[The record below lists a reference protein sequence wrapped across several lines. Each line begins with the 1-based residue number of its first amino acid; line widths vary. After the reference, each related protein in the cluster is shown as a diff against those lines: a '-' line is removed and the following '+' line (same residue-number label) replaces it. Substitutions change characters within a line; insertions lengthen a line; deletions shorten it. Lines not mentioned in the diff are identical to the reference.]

1 MKMDEL
7 ALVGAGGFLG
17 SVLRALLG
25 GAVQAWA
32 KGAVFPFGTI
42 AVNAVGCFAI
52 GVVAHV
58 AESRGGF
65 SPATRSLLFTG
76 ILGGFTTFSAFAH
89 ETQVL
94 ARLGGA
100 APAAANV
107 AIQVGLGLAAV
118 WAGRAAAIACR
129 F

>member
-1 MKMDEL
+1 M
-7 ALVGAGGFLG
+7 
-17 SVLRALLG
+17 
-25 GAVQAWA
+25 
-32 KGAVFPFGTI
+32 FPFGTI

-52 GVVAHV
+52 GVLAHL

-65 SPATRSLLFTG
+65 SPAARSMLFTG
-76 ILGGFTTFSAFAH
+76 VLGGFTTFSAFAH

-107 AIQVGLGLAAV
+107 ALQVGLGLASV
-118 WAGRAAAIACR
+118 WAGRALAIALR